1 MKRSWGYQH
10 NIPGRIIHESRTKS
24 SHIMN
29 IWKIISSKERVEVPQ
44 YILEK
49 DRDRVGVEETARRQ
63 SFEKKQ
69 KLCITVFQAS

>member
-1 MKRSWGYQH
+1 
-10 NIPGRIIHESRTKS
+10 
-24 SHIMN
+24 MN